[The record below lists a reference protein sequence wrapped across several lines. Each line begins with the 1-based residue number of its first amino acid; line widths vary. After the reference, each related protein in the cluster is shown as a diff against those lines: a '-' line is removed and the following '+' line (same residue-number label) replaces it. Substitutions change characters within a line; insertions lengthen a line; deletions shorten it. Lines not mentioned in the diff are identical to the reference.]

1 MSTRLAPYAIVCAAA
16 IGYPL
21 VALAGGS
28 PHFPDR
34 GECVRPAKGDGEV
47 EAVFARFR
55 DLGLATAAYQR
66 ATKLGFRGLAVEAD
80 GCGYV
85 KVVLDDVPSLAV
97 GRELAVEAARVG
109 FRVTLEEPSP

>member
-1 MSTRLAPYAIVCAAA
+1 MSKRLAPYAIVCAAA
-16 IGYPL
+16 IVYPL

-34 GECVRPAKGDGEV
+34 GECARPAQRNGEI

-55 DLGLATAAYQR
+55 DRGLATAAYGR
-66 ATKLGFRGLAVEAD
+66 ATKLGFEGLTVEAD

-85 KVVLDDVPSLAV
+85 KVVLDNVPSLAV
-97 GRELAVEAARVG
+97 GRELAAEAARVG
-109 FRVTLEEPSP
+109 FRVTLEQPSP